1 MTGTSSP
8 ENPAPMNGSPQ
19 GAKKRRESFW
29 RKQFEDTGLVVLRIV
44 FLIITGGISVFVIY
58 SVSGGENPV
67 LPADKYGW
75 APYAIFFGMML
86 LAAGVIALDM
96 VIREKRLDTISAIY
110 FGLVIGLF
118 LAYIT
123 RLALTPLLP
132 SPIESGAAG
141 EKIRAAV
148 QLILT
153 VMLCYICVSLLLQTR
168 HDFRFIIPYVEFARE
183 LRGRRPFV
191 LDTSVIIDGRI
202 ADLVEKTRIFD
213 STLIV
218 PRFVVTE
225 IQGIADGADRCKRM
239 RGRRGLDILQ
249 RLRSNPEVD
258 IQIFDR
264 ELPEFEGRDVD
275 SKLVALTKHLD
286 GRLVTND
293 FNLSKIARFEGVPV
307 INLNDVAN
315 ALKPVYLPGESLQVR
330 IIRPGEEPTQ
340 GVGYLD
346 DGTMVVVENGRPYNG
361 YEVSISVTSV
371 LQTSAGRMIF
381 GKFEKVVGPMPT
393 RTS

>member
-1 MTGTSSP
+1 MLEPTSDQ
-8 ENPAPMNGSPQ
+8 NPTAVNGSLQ
-19 GAKKRRESFW
+19 AAKKRREAFW
-29 RKQFEDTGLVVLRIV
+29 RRQFEDTGLVVLRIV

-58 SVSGGENPV
+58 SVSGGED
-67 LPADKYGW
+67 PAIPLDKYGW

-86 LAAGVIALDM
+86 LAAGVIAVDM
-96 VIREKRLDTISAIY
+96 VIREKRLDTISAVY
-110 FGLVIGLF
+110 FGLLIGLF

-132 SPIESGAAG
+132 SPMESGATG

-183 LRGRRPFV
+183 LRGRRPFI
-191 LDTSVIIDGRI
+191 LDTNVIIDGRI

-213 STLIV
+213 STLVI
-218 PRFVVTE
+218 PRFVVSE
-225 IQGIADGADRCKRM
+225 IQNIADGADRSKRM

-264 ELPEFEGRDVD
+264 DLAEFEGRDVD
-275 SKLVALTKHLD
+275 GKLVVLAKHLD

-293 FNLSKIARFEGVPV
+293 FNLSKIARFEGVAV
-307 INLNDVAN
+307 INLNDLAN
-315 ALKPVYLPGESLQVR
+315 ALKPVYLPGETLQVR

-346 DGTMVVVENGRPYNG
+346 DGTMVVVENGRPYVN
-361 YEVSISVTSV
+361 YEVVITVTSV

-381 GKFEKVVGPMPT
+381 GKFERVVGPIPS

>member
-1 MTGTSSP
+1 MTTP
-8 ENPAPMNGSPQ
+8 TDHDNPAEVNGASQ
-19 GAKKRRESFW
+19 VNKKRRDNFW
-29 RKQFEDTGLVVLRIV
+29 KRQFEDTGLVVLRIV
-44 FLIITGGISVFVIY
+44 FLVITGGISVFIIY
-58 SVSGGENPV
+58 SVSGGES
-67 LPADKYGW
+67 PAIPLDKYGW

-86 LAAGVIALDM
+86 LAAGVIAVDM
-96 VIREKRLDTISAIY
+96 VIREKRLDTISAVY
-110 FGLVIGLF
+110 FGLLIGLF

-132 SPIESGAAG
+132 SPVESGATG

-168 HDFRFIIPYVEFARE
+168 HDFRFIIPYVEFVRE

-202 ADLVEKTRIFD
+202 ADLLEKTKIFD
-213 STLIV
+213 STLVI
-218 PRFVVTE
+218 PRFVITE
-225 IQGIADGADRCKRM
+225 IQGIADGADKAKRT

-249 RLRSNPEVD
+249 RLRNNSDVD

-264 ELPEFEGRDVD
+264 DLPEFEGRDVD
-275 SKLVALTKHLD
+275 GKLVALAKHLD

-293 FNLSKIARFEGVPV
+293 YNLSKIARFEGVPV
-307 INLNDVAN
+307 INLNDLAN
-315 ALKPVYLPGESLQVR
+315 ALKPIYLPGETLQVR

-346 DGTMVVVENGRPYNG
+346 DGTMVVVENGRPYVS
-361 YEVSISVTSV
+361 YDVSIHVTSV

-381 GKFEKVVGPMPT
+381 GKFDRVVGPLPT
-393 RTS
+393 RSS